1 MAMWATDVK
10 EILSTPELAE
20 ALEDPERVGNQDES
34 SLYVGTRLLLH
45 LMTDWLTNWLMNVH
59 YNLGNTVKKK
69 NVENSTLDPMTESVE
84 NFFKKNFKKA

>member
-1 MAMWATDVK
+1 MDLGRAVLTPREMAMWATDVK

-20 ALEDPERVGNQDES
+20 ALEDPERVGNQDET

-59 YNLGNTVKKK
+59 YNLETRQKKFFFLK
-69 NVENSTLDPMTESVE
+69 TL
-84 NFFKKNFKKA
+84 KKLKKP